1 MSQHA
6 IPESSLLSLGQV
18 RSLLEWVRN
27 ETDEQSAEYP
37 LFVSMATAALLPGEA
52 IRLRFDDVTLSDDGF
67 GELLIRGAERRRVPV
82 APELVRVL
90 RAWIGTAALK
100 TGDPLFPGERGG
112 PLASSVYRRVWKQ
125 AREEVLRPDEVAAGL
140 GEHVAS
146 LRDSCLESWL
156 KAGVPAWGVAEWSG
170 VTASWLAVR
179 YPHCFRLED
188 VELDWAHLTEVMALP
203 DELKS

>member
-1 MSQHA
+1 MSQYA

-18 RSLLEWVRN
+18 RSLLEWVRA
-27 ETDEQSAEYP
+27 ETGQQSAEYT

-52 IRLRFDDVTLSDDGF
+52 TRLRFDDVTLPDDGF
-67 GELLIRGAERRRVPV
+67 GELLIRGVERRRVPV
-82 APELVRVL
+82 TPELVAVL
-90 RAWIGTAALK
+90 RGWTGSAGLK
-100 TGDPLFPGERGG
+100 SGDLLFRGERGG
-112 PLASSVYRRVWKQ
+112 PLASVVYRRVWKQ
-125 AREEVLRPDEVAAGL
+125 AREAVLRPDELAAGL
-140 GEHVAS
+140 GERVTS
-146 LRDSCLESWL
+146 LRESCLEKWL

-203 DELKS
+203 VELK